1 MRGCSRR
8 LRPGG
13 GLARGVN
20 ATLPLLRRALQLFNV
35 WVEPEV
41 VVSVRVADGSP
52 GVIFEAGECT

>member
-1 MRGCSRR
+1 M
-8 LRPGG
+8 
-13 GLARGVN
+13 ARGVN